1 MSRCPCCRQPLQPH
15 HALHAEQVEALA
27 GRMRQRCLEAGAW
40 IGPDESVTEATA
52 ADLLGIAAGTLRN
65 QRSEGRAPP
74 HLRRARGVIRYRL
87 IDLAGA
93 MLESDA

>member
-15 HALHAEQVEALA
+15 HNADLIGELVD
-27 GRMRQRCLEAGAW
+27 RMRRRCAESGAW
-40 IGPDESVTEATA
+40 VGVDDAVTEATA